1 MTVVLV
7 RTGTAMPGKQAEAAA
22 FIAKRAEAL
31 NEMFGAKSEINTRVG
46 GPVGQLS
53 LVTRFA
59 DMGEFE
65 KKRRAVIKASVAG
78 DLPDSEPGVFA
89 EVEETIWLVKD

>member
-1 MTVVLV
+1 
-7 RTGTAMPGKQAEAAA
+7 MPGKQAAAA
-22 FIAKRAEAL
+22 EFVARRAKAL
-31 NEMFGAKSEINTRVG
+31 NEMFDATSEITTRVG
-46 GPVGQLS
+46 GPVGQIS

-78 DLPDSEPGVFA
+78 ELPDSEPGVFA
-89 EVEETIWLVKD
+89 TVEESIWLVKD